1 MDELKAVWLIGLADG
16 WLDGWVVRMN
26 GWIVDWTCGW
36 LMGGWLIG
44 WMNSSLDKW
53 MVGSIE
59 RWFIWTKWWYALD
72 VLWIQIFISI
82 YLFPLSETFNS
93 HDLSLTHHINMPFS
107 SPPPT
112 HTTPWT
118 HTRSTG
124 SSDLQSVMSLNKF
137 AHFTE
142 KQIQAFRMFIYK
154 PWIISVHG
162 RCLDCTSYL
171 LKSRC
176 SREKRSW
183 RAGDERKYECLM
195 ATTSNKQSAGA
206 VAVQALFICYC

>member
-1 MDELKAVWLIGLADG
+1 MFYGYKY
-16 WLDGWVVRMN
+16 
-26 GWIVDWTCGW
+26 
-36 LMGGWLIG
+36 
-44 WMNSSLDKW
+44 SSL
-53 MVGSIE
+53 
-59 RWFIWTKWWYALD
+59 FIFFLCLKHLILMISHSHTTWICHL
-72 VLWIQIFISI
+72 VL
-82 YLFPLSETFNS
+82 
-93 HDLSLTHHINMPFS
+93 
-107 SPPPT
+107 SPPPHT
-112 HTTPWT
+112 YTTPCT